1 MKDLRAE
8 NGQQGSSTRIIDEY
22 LNSWSSL
29 MTCMPCSKCSLVGFS
44 PTLAKW
50 PLTVMIV
57 GAVGCLVLLV
67 GRAPFEAR
75 SGDKEDAMTEGD
87 CYTTLEQNE

>member
-1 MKDLRAE
+1 MVSKVPLV
-8 NGQQGSSTRIIDEY
+8 GWPTKY
-22 LNSWSSL
+22 LNSWTSL

-50 PLTVMIV
+50 PLTVMTE
-57 GAVGCLVLLV
+57 GAVGCLGWLA

-75 SGDKEDAMTEGD
+75 SGVREEDMTGFR
-87 CYTTLEQNE
+87 L